1 MRPILKLI
9 SSPGAGLTLTV
20 GEKVV
25 YPCQGP
31 CLIEA
36 VVRRVGDNRPMMF
49 YQLLILNECGGELF
63 VPVDKVLA
71 VGIRPLLEQSE
82 IPHLLDHLKKPAKSA
97 DNHRE
102 RTRDNVERFTSGS
115 AFALAEIIKLLTDL
129 SETKA
134 LSFGEIKMLEK
145 ARSLLICE
153 ISEVTGEAGEEVGE
167 RIDQAL
173 KKQEGDI
180 ESLPAQRTVAQGA

>member
-31 CLIEA
+31 CLIED

-49 YQLLILNECGGELF
+49 YQLLILNEGGGELF

-82 IPHLLDHLKKPAKSA
+82 ILHLLDHLKKPAKSA

-134 LSFGEIKMLEK
+134 LSFGEIKTLDK
-145 ARSLLICE
+145 ARKLLICE
-153 ISEVTGEAGEEVGE
+153 ISEVTGETREEAGERV
-167 RIDQAL
+167 DQAL
-173 KKQEGDI
+173 KEREKEI
-180 ESLPAQRTVAQGA
+180 EPVPSQRIAAQSA